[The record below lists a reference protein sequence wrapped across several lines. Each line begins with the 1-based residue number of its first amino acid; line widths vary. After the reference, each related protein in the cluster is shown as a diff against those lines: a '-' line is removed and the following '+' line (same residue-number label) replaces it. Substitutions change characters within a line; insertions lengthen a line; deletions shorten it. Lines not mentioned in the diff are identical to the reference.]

1 MGRSKRSSPQGADRT
16 EQWLGPERVAR
27 PRPWAYRELLLGAND
42 DGTED
47 RGLSSLAADLA
58 VDLAELKRMQN
69 ELYDHVVRIARLEG
83 RLQAL
88 MSAQHG
94 EVRVHA
100 AAPADEIRSLP
111 SGPIRTHGSLEA
123 GSSLARCEGFRVESP
138 SGFVGF
144 VEGLRF
150 LTRIDEPDLLEVR
163 GGRFGREP
171 MLIPVEAV
179 EEISLA
185 EERLLIRTTPR
196 LLQDDYVHELVNRL
210 RKALHHP
217 VRSE

>member
-1 MGRSKRSSPQGADRT
+1 MGDSKRSSPQGADRA
-16 EQWLGPERVAR
+16 EQWLGPERGAR

-94 EVRVHA
+94 EVIVRA

-163 GGRFGREP
+163 GGRFGREL
-171 MLIPVEAV
+171 MLIPIEAV

-196 LLQDDYVHELVNRL
+196 LQDDYVHELVNRL